1 MELKIF
7 TYLAHSSGETIGRN
21 FKLGRILLFQM
32 QRCFFPLGFMWVL
45 LLLLCLFFVSS
56 LQEVY
61 KDVGK
66 RKSISNYGEQWKTNN
81 CQVNESFDK
90 LVYNVFSF

>member
-1 MELKIF
+1 M
-7 TYLAHSSGETIGRN
+7 
-21 FKLGRILLFQM
+21 FQNAKV
-32 QRCFFPLGFMWVL
+32 FFPLGFMWVL

-66 RKSISNYGEQWKTNN
+66 RKSVSNYWEQRKTNN
-81 CQVNESFDK
+81 CQVNESFDE